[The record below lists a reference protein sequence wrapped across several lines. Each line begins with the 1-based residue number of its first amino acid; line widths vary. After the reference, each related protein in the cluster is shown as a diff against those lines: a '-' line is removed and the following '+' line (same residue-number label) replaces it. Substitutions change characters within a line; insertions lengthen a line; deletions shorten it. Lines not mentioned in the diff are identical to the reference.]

1 MKTSPQ
7 LEKALHDFS
16 LTGKI
21 VPRKENNQYLKLSYR
36 GNGTDISEKWNVKIY
51 TSGSIVT
58 TDQKTLNDITE
69 GNFSAPDT
77 SLEVIQIDDA
87 GFGSAIC
94 GVMVGVYDGEKI
106 WTDTVDVKFFQ
117 GNLYDKKIYLKE
129 YTSKGLEIIK
139 KLGISPK
146 THRIEICSG
155 FINSML
161 KDKLRELGYDV
172 VITDIKG
179 PLQDNLEDLYKG
191 YLKELTGRAM
201 GYDPKELTSAQIAK
215 NYYDTVRWA
224 RTNAPHLLKTGWK
237 ALQRDL

>member
-1 MKTSPQ
+1 MKSSPEM
-7 LEKALHDFS
+7 EKALQDFA

-21 VPRKENNQYLKLSYR
+21 VQRKENNQYLKLSFM
-36 GNGTDISEKWNVKIY
+36 GNGIDITNKWNVKIY
-51 TSGSIVT
+51 TSGSVVSTDLKILTDIV
-58 TDQKTLNDITE
+58 E
-69 GNFSAPDT
+69 GKFAPPDT
-77 SLEVIQIDDA
+77 SLKLIQIDDA

-129 YTSKGLEIIK
+129 YTSRGLEIIK

-161 KDKLRELGYDV
+161 KDKLRDLGYSV
-172 VITDIKG
+172 AITDIKG
-179 PLQDNLEDLYKG
+179 PLQDNLEDLYKDH
-191 YLKELTGRAM
+191 LKELTGKAM
-201 GYDPKELTSAQIAK
+201 GYDPKGLTSAQIAK

-237 ALQRDL
+237 ALQ